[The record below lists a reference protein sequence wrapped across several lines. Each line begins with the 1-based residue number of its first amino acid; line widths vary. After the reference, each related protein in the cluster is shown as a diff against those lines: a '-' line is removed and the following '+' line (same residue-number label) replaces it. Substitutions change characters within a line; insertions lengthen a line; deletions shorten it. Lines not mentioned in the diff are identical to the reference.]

1 MFEDLAAEG
10 PMDTGEFVPRANHE
24 AALVALGEQV
34 LASGGALQT
43 LREVTD
49 AVSRSDDSSRLMTY
63 RRNH

>member
-1 MFEDLAAEG
+1 
-10 PMDTGEFVPRANHE
+10 MDTGEFVPRANHE